1 MKPASQSDFAVTG
14 LSSDAAG
21 IPTRALKILCAV
33 LISGLLLA
41 ALASLAVSLVPS
53 SVFLARVRSVSDSGK
68 GTFFS
73 PEFYRA
79 MQMRLRLIGLANLAA
94 GVILL
99 GLRQQMYKWAGRV
112 FSDALVLTRDFCR
125 AARSLPLIDR
135 LALAGLTFFA
145 AALRIPLLSQPMR
158 YDESI
163 TYLEYS
169 SRPFYVALSFYNTPN
184 NHVFHT
190 LLVRLAY
197 LALGNHPWALR
208 LPALLAGL
216 CLVPATYAAARS
228 LYHNGRCDAGG
239 ALLAAAL
246 VASSSMLIEY
256 STNARG
262 YEIVCLL
269 FMMMIPVGAYALR
282 CRNWAAWLLL
292 AIVSAFGFYTIPI
305 MLYPFGGL
313 VLWLLLSIATQDLQ
327 QQDSKHED
335 SQQRD
340 SKQEDAQ
347 GDARAAARPA
357 SKSNSPTAARSALA
371 GLSVAIVLTMLLA
384 GELYT
389 PVLAVS
395 GPKALFANK
404 WVVSHSFRTVLQQ
417 LPASLASTWWGWNR
431 DLPAWLAGVLAV
443 GFVISLLWHRKIGS
457 QRVPLALALLL
468 FVGPLVLLQ
477 RVIPF
482 ERVWLFALPL
492 YFIAA
497 AAGLAVVLEPL
508 FHRLHL
514 RHAMALVAL
523 VIALFAGLRV
533 ERSRSVYLNNESR
546 GMPALAAWLK
556 VQLSSGDQ
564 LHPGD
569 TIVAVPPSDGPL
581 RYYLQREGVPTSYLS
596 ASLAASPAAYRAT
609 KPAGRSG
616 AGPHRR
622 FVVVNEFWGDT
633 VAQVCG
639 TAGQPHQPSWDAKLV
654 AQFESA
660 KLYEVPFAP
669 DSSTATKP

>member
-1 MKPASQSDFAVTG
+1 MA
-14 LSSDAAG
+14 
-21 IPTRALKILCAV
+21 
-33 LISGLLLA
+33 
-41 ALASLAVSLVPS
+41 SLVPF
-53 SVFLARVRSVSDSGK
+53 SVLLARVRSVSDSGQ

-73 PEFYRA
+73 TEFYHA
-79 MQMRLRLIGLANLAA
+79 MQMRLRLIGMANLAA
-94 GVILL
+94 GIILL
-99 GLRQQMYKWAGRV
+99 ALHRQMYEWARRV
-112 FSDALVLTRDFCR
+112 FTDTLILARDFCL
-125 AARSLPLIDR
+125 AARSLPGIDR

-145 AALRIPLLSQPMR
+145 AALRIPLLTQPMR
-158 YDESI
+158 YDEAI
-163 TYLEYS
+163 TFVEYA

-208 LPALLAGL
+208 LPVLLAGL
-216 CLVPATYAAARS
+216 FLVPATYAAAGS
-228 LYHNGRCDAGG
+228 LYGNRS

-269 FMMMIPVGAYALR
+269 FMIMILAGGYALR
-282 CRNWAAWLLL
+282 RRNWAAWLLL
-292 AIVSAFGFYTIPI
+292 AVVSALGFYTIPI

-313 VLWLLLSIATQDLQ
+313 VVWLLLSIAVG
-327 QQDSKHED
+327 
-335 SQQRD
+335 
-340 SKQEDAQ
+340 DAQ
-347 GDARAAARPA
+347 PEAQTEEAQG
-357 SKSNSPTAARSALA
+357 SFQSPSRSALA

-384 GELYT
+384 GELYS

-404 WVVSHSFRTVLQQ
+404 WVSASPYPVLLHQ
-417 LPASLASTWWGWNR
+417 LPASLVSTWRGWNR
-431 DLPAWLAGVLAV
+431 DLPTWLAAVLAA
-443 GFVISLLWHRKIGS
+443 GFVISLLWHRRISS

-468 FVGPLVLLQ
+468 CVGPLVLVQ

-492 YFIAA
+492 YFICA
-497 AAGLAVVLEPL
+497 AAGLAMVLEPV

-523 VIALFAGLRV
+523 VVALFAGLRV
-533 ERSRSVYLNNESR
+533 ERSGSVYLSSIYLDSESR

-556 VQLSSGDQ
+556 GQ

-569 TIVAVPPSDGPL
+569 RIVAVPPSDGPL
-581 RYYLQREGVPTSYLS
+581 RYYLQRAGVPTSYLNS
-596 ASLAASPAAYRAT
+596 SSFEGKA
-609 KPAGRSG
+609 
-616 AGPHRR
+616 PHRR
-622 FVVVNEFWGDT
+622 LVVVNQFSGDT
-633 VAQVCG
+633 VEQVCE
-639 TAGQPHQPSWDAKLV
+639 TLGQPHQPSRDAKLV
-654 AQFESA
+654 VQFESQT
-660 KLYEVPFAP
+660 LYEVPFVP
-669 DSSTATKP
+669 QDQ